1 MTATDTPTTKA
12 SDFYQ
17 YWGPL
22 RDSAVNAIS
31 NLLNANVD
39 SGLRSTLAMGYHEDP
54 RTRTAFMQVLTN
66 ILNQGAQFDTL
77 AENIISDRYEK
88 LVDIL
93 VESDIEVALSLCD
106 VCTTSDAVGVAG
118 VLLNSFES
126 RNKVLVLLKAVIDR
140 EVFSTEQE
148 ATLFRGT
155 NMATRILSIFARDTC
170 VDYVRFTLQSA
181 MEQVN
186 ALPED
191 QLTWEMDPQKI
202 GPNENVATNK
212 QNVCRATEIFLNA
225 ICNSTENAPKLFR
238 QELALIVQAVSQRF
252 PDASKTAVGGFVFL
266 RLFNPAILTPE
277 GSGISKPAMPRSKAV
292 KKLLLQATRMMQ
304 NLANN
309 MMFGAKET
317 HLISL
322 NDFITNNLYR
332 VASFL
337 REISVV
343 DKEDPEEF
351 RGVRMDDISSLHLHR
366 YMSDNLD
373 KISRDLSV
381 RRARSSTDT
390 QKLLEWKRTMEKFS
404 NLLAQLGPPKEIA
417 QNELTATRNY
427 AFVNNNNHYS
437 EFMRRNK
444 HRDISHLSS
453 MSIFYHGGVSRGGR
467 PVFYF
472 IARHVLD
479 EDFDFELL
487 IYYMLRVSCL
497 YRLLLSCRLMCFTL

>member
-1 MTATDTPTTKA
+1 
-12 SDFYQ
+12 
-17 YWGPL
+17 
-22 RDSAVNAIS
+22 
-31 NLLNANVD
+31 
-39 SGLRSTLAMGYHEDP
+39 
-54 RTRTAFMQVLTN
+54 
-66 ILNQGAQFDTL
+66 
-77 AENIISDRYEK
+77 
-88 LVDIL
+88 
-93 VESDIEVALSLCD
+93 
-106 VCTTSDAVGVAG
+106 
-118 VLLNSFES
+118 
-126 RNKVLVLLKAVIDR
+126 
-140 EVFSTEQE
+140 
-148 ATLFRGT
+148 
-155 NMATRILSIFARDTC
+155 MATRILSIFARETC
-170 VDYVRFTLQSA
+170 VDYVRFTLQPA
-181 MEQVN
+181 MEQIN
-186 ALPED
+186 ALPEEH
-191 QLTWEMDPQKI
+191 LTWEMDPQKI
-202 GPNENVATNK
+202 NPNENILTNK

-225 ICNSTENAPKLFR
+225 ICNSTKSAPKLFR
-238 QELALIVQAVSQRF
+238 QELALIVSAVNNQF

-277 GSGISKPAMPRSKAV
+277 TFNIAKLALPRTKAV

-337 REISVV
+337 REISVATN
-343 DKEDPEEF
+343 EDPATDQEA
-351 RGVRMDDISSLHLHR
+351 RGVRMDDISFIHLHT

-417 QNELTATRNY
+417 QNELNTARNY
-427 AFVNNNNHYS
+427 ALVNSNNYYS

-444 HRDISHLSS
+444 NRDISYISS
-453 MSIFYHGGVSRGGR
+453 LNIFYHGGVSRGGR

-472 IARHVLD
+472 IARHVAGD
-479 EDFDFELL
+479 GGVDFELL
-487 IYYMLRVSCL
+487 IYYMLRVGGL
-497 YRLLLSCRLMCFTL
+497 FA